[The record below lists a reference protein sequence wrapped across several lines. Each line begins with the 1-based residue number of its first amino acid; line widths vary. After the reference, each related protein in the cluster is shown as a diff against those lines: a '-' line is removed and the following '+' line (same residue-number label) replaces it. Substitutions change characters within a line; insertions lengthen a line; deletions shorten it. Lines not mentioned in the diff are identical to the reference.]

1 MAITLGEYLIKLLER
16 FDVEHV
22 FGIPGVHTAELY
34 RGLTNSPIRHV
45 TPRHEQG
52 ASFAADGYARM
63 SGKPGVCLLI
73 TGPGLTNAMTGI
85 GQAYADSIPMLILSG
100 VNATR
105 ELGHGRGRL
114 HELPNQN
121 ALMSQIT
128 AFSHTLTHAD
138 DILPVLER
146 AFAVFEGGRPR
157 PVHIEIPLDLMGADA
172 SHLALP
178 EQRSTPM
185 RAPCIH
191 PDQGSTFAEM
201 CQAAQ
206 RPIILAGGGARG
218 AAEELTRLAEA
229 LNAPVVTTTNARGL
243 LGDEHPLALNASPS
257 LYAVRALVEQA
268 DLTIAVGTELGQT
281 DYDVYGS
288 GPFQAGGKLVR
299 IDIDPQQLK
308 RNARAELEILSD
320 ARAAL
325 ADVVARVPETGKANP
340 LAEQVPGV
348 RAAAAQGL
356 SPLYARV
363 ARCLGTVWNTIPDA
377 VFVGDSTQPVYAG
390 NDLLPI
396 PATGRWFN
404 SATGF
409 GTLGYALPAAIGA
422 KAAAAERPVIAVAG
436 DGGFQFTLT
445 EMAMAAEAD
454 LPVSV
459 IVWDNACYLEIS
471 NYMKE
476 INVPPV
482 AVDLVS
488 PDFAAIATAYGWN
501 VARVRSEQE
510 LIEAIALTQNSGTST
525 LILGMEFL
533 DEDTGNQDG

>member
-1 MAITLGEYLIKLLER
+1 MALTLGEYLVRLLER
-16 FDVEHV
+16 YDVDHV

-34 RGLTNSPIRHV
+34 RGLTSSTIKHV

-85 GQAYADSIPMLILSG
+85 AQAYADSIPMLVLSG

-114 HELPNQN
+114 HELPNQS
-121 ALMSQIT
+121 ALMAQVT
-128 AFSHTLTHAD
+128 AFSHSLTHVD

-146 AFAVFEGGRPR
+146 AYAVFEGGRPR

-178 EQRSTPM
+178 AQRSTPM
-185 RAPCIH
+185 RPPSAH
-191 PDQGSTFAEM
+191 PSQSAALAEM
-201 CQAAQ
+201 CETSE
-206 RPIILAGGGARG
+206 RPIILAGGGALG
-218 AAEELTRLAEA
+218 AKAELTQLAEK

-243 LGDEHPLALNASPS
+243 LGDEHALALNAGPS
-257 LYAVRALVEQA
+257 MQAVRELIAQA

-281 DYDVYGS
+281 DYDVYNT

-308 RNARAELEILSD
+308 RNAQADLEILSD
-320 ARAAL
+320 AAPAL
-325 ADVVARVPETGKANP
+325 AEVTARLPETDRSNP
-340 LAEQVPGV
+340 LAGQVAEV
-348 RAAAAQGL
+348 RASVEQSL
-356 SPLYARV
+356 SPLYRNIARS
-363 ARCLGTVWNTIPDA
+363 LGKIWEAHPDA
-377 VFVGDSTQPVYAG
+377 TFVGDSTQPVYAG

-422 KAAAAERPVIAVAG
+422 KAAAKDRPIIAVAG

-445 EMAMAAEAD
+445 EMAMAVEAE
-454 LPVSV
+454 LPISV
-459 IVWDNACYLEIS
+459 ILWDNACYLEIS
-471 NYMKE
+471 NFMKE
-476 INVPPV
+476 INVPSI
-482 AVDLVS
+482 AVDLMS
-488 PDFAAIATAYGWN
+488 PDFAAIAEAYGWA
-501 VARVRSEQE
+501 VARVTSEQE
-510 LIEAIALTQNSGTST
+510 AIDAIAQTEATGKST
-525 LILGMEFL
+525 LILGLEFL
-533 DEDTGNQDG
+533 DTTGEQKND